1 MNKVYCDKCHKKFE
15 IKLKTQVIKDD
26 VKRVYFACPRCKT
39 EYTSYYINDSIKA
52 KQEQIRRLRRAY
64 SGLDRRY
71 SVKGKSFLNK
81 INKLEQEI
89 GREMSTLEKV
99 GALAHGR
106 K

>member
-1 MNKVYCDKCHKKFE
+1 MSKVYCDRCNKKFK
-15 IKLKTQVIKDD
+15 IKVRTEEIKDD
-26 VKRVYFACPRCKT
+26 IKRVYFACPRCKV
-39 EYTSYYINDSIKA
+39 EYTSYYIDDSIKA

-89 GREMSTLEKV
+89 GREMEVLKKIY
-99 GALAHGR
+99 A
-106 K
+106 